1 MGDAVFA
8 ILCIVISLA
17 SIGSIVT
24 VILNKIDKRK

>member
-1 MGDAVFA
+1 MGETVLA

-17 SIGSIVT
+17 SIGIIMA

>member
-8 ILCIVISLA
+8 VSCIVISLA